1 VNAAFPGLG
10 TVINVATVV
19 VGALLGMAVGH
30 RLPER
35 TRSLVTDCLGLVTLL
50 IAALSC
56 VSVTD
61 ASLREA
67 VGTGV
72 PVLVVLGSLLM
83 GGITGS
89 LLRIEERLEGLA
101 GTIQSWMARR
111 RRFAGGDRAEG
122 DRAEGD
128 PAWGDRAGGD
138 RAGGDRAEGDRAE
151 GDPAWGDRGGGGRAG
166 GDRGGGD
173 RAGGD
178 RAGAA
183 TAGNTAGDAAAD
195 DSPRARER
203 FIEGWLTAS
212 LLFCVGPL
220 TILGSL
226 SDGLG
231 RGIEQLTLKAV
242 LDGFAAMAFAS
253 SFGVGVLMSAVSV
266 AVIQGLLTG
275 VGVLLGSVL
284 PDANIAALTATGG
297 LMLVGI
303 SLRLLRIRDIPVANM
318 LPALIVAPVLTQ
330 VVVALR
336 RA

>member
-1 VNAAFPGLG
+1 MNAAFPGLG

-111 RRFAGGDRAEG
+111 RRFAGGDPAGG

-128 PAWGDRAGGD
+128 PAG
-138 RAGGDRAEGDRAE
+138 
-151 GDPAWGDRGGGGRAG
+151 GDRGGGGRAG
-166 GDRGGGD
+166 
-173 RAGGD
+173 
-178 RAGAA
+178 AA
-183 TAGNTAGDAAAD
+183 TAGKTAGDPAAD
-195 DSPRARER
+195 DSARARER

-336 RA
+336 RG

>member
-1 VNAAFPGLG
+1 MNAAFPGLG

-111 RRFAGGDRAEG
+111 RRFAGGDRAG
-122 DRAEGD
+122 
-128 PAWGDRAGGD
+128 GDRAGGD
-138 RAGGDRAEGDRAE
+138 RAGGDRA
-151 GDPAWGDRGGGGRAG
+151 GGT
-166 GDRGGGD
+166 
-173 RAGGD
+173 
-178 RAGAA
+178 
-183 TAGNTAGDAAAD
+183 TAGNTAGDAASD

>member
-19 VGALLGMAVGH
+19 VGALLGMAAGH

-50 IAALSC
+50 VAGLSC

-72 PVLVVLGSLLM
+72 PVLVVLGSLLI
-83 GGITGS
+83 GGIAGS

-101 GTIQSWMARR
+101 GTIQSWVARR
-111 RRFAGGDRAEG
+111 GGPAGAN
-122 DRAEGD
+122 
-128 PAWGDRAGGD
+128 RAGD
-138 RAGGDRAEGDRAE
+138 SV
-151 GDPAWGDRGGGGRAG
+151 PGRSAPDG
-166 GDRGGGD
+166 S
-173 RAGGD
+173 A
-178 RAGAA
+178 
-183 TAGNTAGDAAAD
+183 
-195 DSPRARER
+195 SARER

-253 SFGVGVLMSAVSV
+253 SFGIGVLMSAVSV
-266 AVIQGLLTG
+266 AVIQGLLT
-275 VGVLLGSVL
+275 VAGVLLGSVL
-284 PDANIAALTATGG
+284 PDAHIAALTATGG
-297 LMLVGI
+297 LLLVGI
-303 SLRLLRIRDIPVANM
+303 ALRLLRIRDVPVANM
-318 LPALIVAPVLTQ
+318 LPAVVVAPVLTQ
-330 VVVALR
+330 IVVALR
-336 RA
+336 